1 MSQCPTV
8 AAHGTQWFSICLAA
22 LPFKRVKLTSESDHE
37 SQSPLG
43 PKGVT
48 GQAADAHIQ
57 SPVTSESSNQPTE
70 QKKVLAK
77 SDAIKVKDI
86 GPRKRERLVS
96 AKVNKPKKEAII
108 KLMNNLVIISSSL

>member
-1 MSQCPTV
+1 M
-8 AAHGTQWFSICLAA
+8 
-22 LPFKRVKLTSESDHE
+22 
-37 SQSPLG
+37 
-43 PKGVT
+43 T
-48 GQAADAHIQ
+48 GQAADTHIQ

-86 GPRKRERLVS
+86 WPRKRERLVS

-108 KLMNNLVIISSSL
+108 KSMNNFVIISSSL